1 MRVKTS
7 TAVIRGGRVQL
18 AAMLLVWTTGCG
30 AGTGIGAPTPAS
42 DALAS
47 AAATPGGSG
56 GATPATDGVGAG
68 GVQFS
73 AVQDT
78 VGLAFRHVNGAAG
91 GKFMVETMGAGGG
104 LLDVDNDGDLDAYL
118 VQGGPLPGT
127 PGAASPPNQLFLN
140 DGHGAFR
147 DATAD
152 SGAGAAGYGMG
163 TCFGDVTN
171 DGWVD
176 IYVVNFGP
184 DVLLRN
190 DGDGSFTDATAAA
203 GIDNPAW
210 GSSCAMADYDRDG
223 WLDVFVANYVDH
235 SMTNNKRCGPPDTP
249 MYCHPDVYDG
259 VRDVLFRNTGG
270 GVFEDVTAAAGL
282 ADTDPTQG
290 KGLGAAW
297 FDADDDGWID
307 LFVANDSTR
316 QFLYHNGGDGTFR
329 EIGVQQGVAFDAE
342 GKTEAGMGI
351 AIGDIDLDRR
361 LDLFLTTLDV
371 ETNTLYH
378 QGEGGW
384 FEDLTDVFGLG
395 TDPLSRVGFGTALF
409 DAEHDGDLDLYVA
422 NGHIIDNIDLVNPR
436 LTFEQ
441 TDQFYLNDGAG
452 HFADVSASVGPAL
465 AVPGV
470 GRTVSVGDVDGD
482 VDLDVLVTHN
492 DRPAVLLRNDA
503 ARGGHAVA
511 LDLRSRHGGRPAVGA
526 RVTVT
531 AGGRTW
537 VRELMAGGT
546 YQGQHGHLVH
556 VGLGDVAAVDEVVV
570 RWPEGDVQTVAGSA
584 VALDA
589 VTRIDQGSAP

>member
-1 MRVKTS
+1 MRAKAS
-7 TAVIRGGRVQL
+7 TTVTRGGRIPL
-18 AAMLLVWTTGCG
+18 AALLLASTVACSP
-30 AGTGIGAPTPAS
+30 GAPPPAPAS
-42 DALAS
+42 DAAAPGVTAPGGAS
-47 AAATPGGSG
+47 AG
-56 GATPATDGVGAG
+56 TPASEGEGVVAD
-68 GVQFS
+68 VQFT
-73 AVQDT
+73 AVQGEA
-78 VGLAFRHVNGAAG
+78 GLAFRHVNGAAG

-104 LLDVDNDGDLDAYL
+104 LVDVDNDGDLDAYL

-127 PGAASPPNQLFLN
+127 PDAPSLPNQLFLN
-140 DGHGAFR
+140 DGRGVFS
-147 DATAD
+147 DATAS

-184 DVLLRN
+184 DVLLVN
-190 DGDGSFTDATAAA
+190 DGDGTFHDGTAAA
-203 GIDNPAW
+203 GIDNPVW
-210 GSSCAMADYDRDG
+210 GSSCAMADFDRDG

-235 SMTNNKRCGPPDTP
+235 SMANNKRCGPPDTP
-249 MYCHPDVYDG
+249 MYCHPDVYNG
-259 VRDVLFRNTGG
+259 VRDVLWRNTGG
-270 GVFEDVTAAAGL
+270 GVFEDVTAAAGM
-282 ADTDPTQG
+282 ADTDPAQG

-297 FDADDDGWID
+297 FDADDDGWPD

-329 EIGVQQGVAFDAE
+329 EVGVQQGVAFDAE

-384 FEDLTDVFGLG
+384 FEDRTDVFGLG
-395 TDPLSRVGFGTALF
+395 VDPLSRVGFGTALF
-409 DAEHDGDLDLYVA
+409 DAEHDGDLDLYVT

-441 TDQFYLNDGAG
+441 TDQFYLNDGTG
-452 HFADVSASVGPAL
+452 HFADVSSSVGAAL

-470 GRTVSVGDVDGD
+470 GRAVAVGDIDGD

-503 ARGGHAVA
+503 ARRGRALA

-526 RVTVT
+526 RVTVS
-531 AGGRTW
+531 AGGRVW

-556 VGLGDVAAVDEVVV
+556 VGLGDVDGVDEVVV
-570 RWPEGDVQTVAGSA
+570 RWPEGEVETLAGAA
-584 VALDA
+584 VTLDA
-589 VTRIDQGSAP
+589 VMRIEQGASP